1 LLASFKANMARRV
14 VQINGCAHDRADR
27 PDLLS
32 QGGVEGS
39 NFVGQS
45 VSDGTPI
52 AELGVLH

>member
-1 LLASFKANMARRV
+1 MARRV
-14 VQINGCAHDRADR
+14 VHINGCAHDRADR

-39 NFVGQS
+39 NLVGQS

-52 AELGVLH
+52 AQNDPEFINDGEASR